1 MIGKIK
7 EKLKSENGA
16 VQIVEATFV
25 FPIMFI
31 ILFFLIYMGNAFFV
45 KAQIQSIVAK
55 NAVIG
60 ASYCADPMLQ
70 TIKKEGGIPTVED
83 VNLDPYRYFS
93 DMGGVEDEISGKVKK
108 EIENSSISFF
118 KNMDPVVKTSEN
130 ENKIA
135 KYHNYI
141 LYSSFSVGVECKVKF
156 PIKFLGQDSP
166 YILNIKSFSEVAVD
180 DTGEFIRNTDM
191 VIDYFEDSKLG
202 KGIKSVFEKI
212 NGVITNFK

>member
-16 VQIVEATFV
+16 VQIIEATFV

-45 KAQIQSIVAK
+45 KAQIQSVVAK

-70 TIKKEGGIPTVED
+70 TIKEDGSIPALKE
-83 VNLDPYRYFS
+83 VNLDPYRYFG
-93 DMGGVEDEISGKVKK
+93 DMEGVENEISGKVKEK
-108 EIENSSISFF
+108 IENSSISFF
-118 KNMDPVVKTSEN
+118 KNMDPVVKPSKD
-130 ENKIA
+130 KIA
-135 KYHNYI
+135 QYHNYI